1 MDFKEIKENC
11 IKEGICSLA
20 GAEVVATGKIV
31 DLCLLSGRKC
41 CAQCPLRFK
50 TPDKLIVKRLKNRV
64 YPASDV
70 DSREQRREYED
81 EG

>member
-50 TPDKLIVKRLKNRV
+50 TPDKLIVRKLKERV
-64 YPASDV
+64 YPASEE
-70 DSREQRREYED
+70 DSREERGKYAE